1 MDPREFDPDDE
12 TVATDEADPVVD
24 FEEDPIE
31 ISDSNESE
39 DTETDI
45 HPDDP
50 EHLIENAELDNALDE
65 FVDIVNGRDLEGLG
79 ELLAADVRADFL
91 GEVSRDGVV
100 DGFND
105 LFLRNPT
112 LLVTRADLGSE
123 PLAAVW
129 TFDVEADRFD
139 PMGYMSLEMSE
150 DDSGSILRIEYV
162 DELGDTEDLVVESP
176 ERSDLP
182 EWDEWTEVDED

>member
-1 MDPREFDPDDE
+1 MDPREFDADDE
-12 TVATDEADPVVD
+12 IDVKDEAEPVVD

-31 ISDSNESE
+31 ITDSNESE
-39 DTETDI
+39 DTDADI
-45 HPDDP
+45 YPDDP
-50 EHLIENAELDNALDE
+50 EHRIDNAELDNALDE
-65 FVDIVNGRDLEGLG
+65 FVDIVNGRDLDGLG
-79 ELLAADVRADFL
+79 ELLGADVRADFL

-100 DGFND
+100 AGFSD

-123 PLAAVW
+123 PLAAAW

-150 DDSGSILRIEYV
+150 DDSGSIQRIEYV
-162 DELGDTEDLVVESP
+162 DELGDTEDLVVELP

-182 EWDEWTEVDED
+182 EWEEWTEADED